1 MARFDYTAY
10 NQSGVRQSASLSGA
24 SEDEVRAQ
32 LEDQGLIVVSI
43 DPASEQTDV
52 LSLLSS
58 NRLNAKDI
66 EFFTSEIALLLQSG
80 LRVERGLRI
89 LLNNVERKPLRELI
103 ETVLNDLKKGT
114 ALSESLSQFSA
125 FDNLYISLIKIA
137 EETGEMTSTFQR
149 LSDELKYQLQL
160 SGKIKQALVYPAV
173 ILTVCI
179 LAILFIFN
187 FVVPNLTSLFSD
199 EQNLPL
205 YTELLL
211 STSAFMQSYQW
222 FLIGGVAVLTFG
234 LYQNRDKPSV
244 QSFLLWI
251 KENAPLLKSSNLL
264 VERIRFN
271 SALATML
278 SSGVAIDKALR
289 LAMETIKTQ
298 SLRYEVRT
306 AIEQI
311 TKGGGLA
318 QSLGET
324 RLYPPYFASL
334 LSIGEESGQLEK
346 VFTEIAERSRQNFYD
361 WVTRFT
367 SLLEPLL
374 ILAMGAIV
382 GSVVVIMMLSI
393 SAVTDMEL

>member
-32 LEDQGLIVVSI
+32 LEEQGLIVVSI

-58 NRLNAKDI
+58 NRLSAKDI

-222 FLIGGVAVLTFG
+222 FLIGGVALITFG

-289 LAMETIKTQ
+289 LAMDTIKTQ
-298 SLRYEVRT
+298 SLRYEIRT
-306 AIEQI
+306 AIEQV